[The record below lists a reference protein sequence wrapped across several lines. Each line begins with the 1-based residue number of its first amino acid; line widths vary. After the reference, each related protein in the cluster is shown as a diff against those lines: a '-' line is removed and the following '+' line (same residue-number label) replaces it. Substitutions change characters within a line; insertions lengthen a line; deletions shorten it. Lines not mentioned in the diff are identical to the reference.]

1 MTKATLHDE
10 LMREAGFEVAQLDE
24 RERRRMQRG
33 RRLRRVAAFVGIA
46 AAVAIVAGLE
56 FLHGIIRSNGR
67 IGGAAVLAGV
77 VGVLLFLRA
86 LASND
91 DEESQS

>member
-1 MTKATLHDE
+1 MRATLHDE

-56 FLHGIIRSNGR
+56 FLHGIIRSNGG
-67 IGGAAVLAGV
+67 IGGAVLGAV
-77 VGVLLFLRA
+77 VGVLFFLRA
-86 LASND
+86 LASSD
-91 DEESQS
+91 DEESKS